1 MSFARLCKLRPLF
14 NFFSMLKTK
23 ELNTWRIVE
32 VIVYYYLICN
42 FLACVYLAMA
52 SNSEDVR
59 DTWLRRI
66 PVPLDYGIRRSS
78 SLYEGNSIEKMSSAS
93 IYLHALY
100 FMVNT
105 ISHVAIGDITSVT
118 TSERFLNAFVMLI
131 GTFIYSFLFGNIT
144 AIVSSVDPGGHAEFH
159 KRYNEVMGKLRN
171 AQNIPNTLITEVN
184 HYFDYQWNLMR
195 GLDERELF
203 DHIPQSC
210 RSDILLSRFSEAIE
224 KSLLFRDI

>member
-1 MSFARLCKLRPLF
+1 MLTIEERRLKTDGDALRSKIRTQRIEILTSIFAALPLNCVLYFTGVTRPWWLLVVVSAFRLCKLRPLF
-14 NFFSMLKTK
+14 NFFAMLKTK

-52 SNSEDVR
+52 SNAPDIR

-66 PVPLDYGIRRSS
+66 PVPLDYGIRRSP
-78 SLYEGNSIEKMSSAS
+78 SLYEGDDIEKMSSAS

-118 TSERFLNAFVMLI
+118 T
-131 GTFIYSFLFGNIT
+131 
-144 AIVSSVDPGGHAEFH
+144 
-159 KRYNEVMGKLRN
+159 
-171 AQNIPNTLITEVN
+171 
-184 HYFDYQWNLMR
+184 
-195 GLDERELF
+195 
-203 DHIPQSC
+203 
-210 RSDILLSRFSEAIE
+210 
-224 KSLLFRDI
+224 